1 MKCTGTERGRMINL
15 KQANYKPL
23 KLSGVARVM
32 PASETGVSGT
42 VFIGLASHVMMR
54 EINIEEAGGAVVSRH
69 SVDMKFSE
77 VSAWF
82 TAVAG
87 YDQHK
92 LTGVSLFQLV
102 HAADAESV
110 LNAFK
115 NCKLMIV
122 LGNIL
127 SNILEYELEYEFEYA
142 CRTGVET

>member
-1 MKCTGTERGRMINL
+1 MINL

-42 VFIGLASHVMMR
+42 VFVGLAAHVMDR

-92 LTGVSLFQLV
+92 LTRVSLFELV

-127 SNILEYELEYEFEYA
+127 SNMFEYEFEYEFEYA